1 MFGKSIGRMLLLK
14 PGDETVNYITA
25 NLRLEVFESE
35 DVEFIKNLERKLIL
49 QFQPKFNS
57 TYKSIGA

>member
-1 MFGKSIGRMLLLK
+1 MLLLK

-57 TYKSIGA
+57 TYNSIGA